1 MELIIPDGLS
11 CSAHHCNT
19 QVLHWPPLTCIC
31 THVHDI
37 FTVPLQRG
45 SIVLWLCRW
54 GAEPAGGSC
63 SPSTGLGSGWDWADS
78 EWWHVIHIQRP
89 NNLRVHGNS
98 KFLVSW
104 HLTFPSSSA
113 GHRGEA
119 QGVGNC
125 WWKVRFQ
132 WFTQQLP
139 SSPRQQLKIPSSSA
153 TFSCSSQELLFSCHS
168 LPYSLNFDD
177 VYFL

>member
-1 MELIIPDGLS
+1 M
-11 CSAHHCNT
+11 H
-19 QVLHWPPLTCIC
+19 TCARYIYSSPAKRE
-31 THVHDI
+31 H
-37 FTVPLQRG
+37 
-45 SIVLWLCRW
+45 SIVVCRW
-54 GAEPAGGSC
+54 GTEPAGGSS
-63 SPSTGLGSGWDWADS
+63 SPSAGLGSGWDWADS